1 MVANKQDK
9 LVHVGALRGP
19 HGLKGLV
26 KAKLT
31 LDDPQLAVTGG
42 PLYAADGRAF
52 KVMKVQQAGQGLLAL
67 TIDGVGTPEQAEA
80 LKGVAVYLDRTHWP
94 EDPVAVYLAD
104 IAGAHVVAEDG
115 TVLGTVGKSIELPA
129 GPALEV
135 ARVSDGKTVILPLE
149 DAFVAALGE
158 TVDVTD
164 LGAQVL
170 AL

>member
-1 MVANKQDK
+1 MVAGKQDQ

-19 HGLKGLV
+19 HGLKGMV

-31 LDDPQLAVTGG
+31 LDDPQLAVSGG
-42 PLYAADGRAF
+42 PLYAADGREF
-52 KVMKVQQAGQGLLAL
+52 KVVKVQQAGQGLLAL

-80 LKGVAVYLDRTHWP
+80 LKGVAVYLDRAHWP

-104 IAGAHVVAEDG
+104 IAGAEVVDEAG
-115 TVLGTVGKSIELPA
+115 TVLGVAGKSIELPA

-135 ARVSDGKTVILPLE
+135 VRGSDGKTVILPLDE
-149 DAFVAALGE
+149 AFVAALGE
-158 TVDVTD
+158 RVEVTG
-164 LGAQVL
+164 LGAQAL